1 MLCWILAFDDV
12 DAVHFLKERFS
23 RILRYVYS
31 NVHERLHET
40 QGSLDVGNCTRENLG
55 VCEHQGE
62 DQPVH
67 RQSDQ
72 HFCYSLIGK
81 YRTIKYTHLFPIT
94 VVSSMIDLI
103 LSFSSC
109 VDLTK
114 SN

>member
-1 MLCWILAFDDV
+1 MSV
-12 DAVHFLKERFS
+12 
-23 RILRYVYS
+23 
-31 NVHERLHET
+31 LHET
-40 QGSLDVGNCTRENLG
+40 QGSLDVGNCKLGLDSRKPG
-55 VCEHQGE
+55 VCEHQGA

-109 VDLTK
+109 VDLIK
-114 SN
+114 LDFLCFSH

>member
-1 MLCWILAFDDV
+1 MKPR
-12 DAVHFLKERFS
+12 AVSMFGIVNWQWVS
-23 RILRYVYS
+23 
-31 NVHERLHET
+31 
-40 QGSLDVGNCTRENLG
+40 TRENLG
-55 VCEHQGE
+55 VCEHQGAV
-62 DQPVH
+62 QPVH

-81 YRTIKYTHLFPIT
+81 YRTIKYTQLFPIT

>member
-1 MLCWILAFDDV
+1 MLGIVNWVL
-12 DAVHFLKERFS
+12 
-23 RILRYVYS
+23 
-31 NVHERLHET
+31 
-40 QGSLDVGNCTRENLG
+40 TREKLG
-55 VCEHQGE
+55 VCEHQGA

-67 RQSDQ
+67 QQSDQ

-81 YRTIKYTHLFPIT
+81 YRTIKYTSDPIIIYWVREYTHLSPIT

-109 VDLTK
+109 VDLIK